1 MNLLRALILIMFS
14 VAMAL
19 MTVWERAHATRIR
32 YDIGAME
39 KEIEKMEKEEQM
51 LRLEVSL
58 LKSPKVIAQRVE
70 TMQLGLL
77 DPAGCN
83 SAKKR
88 KRTDDYRLV
97 AMRTQKQ
104 VLMGGRRQ

>member
-19 MTVWERAHATRIR
+19 MTVWERAHATKIR
-32 YDIGAME
+32 YEIGAME
-39 KEIEKMEKEEQM
+39 KEIEELEKEEQM

-77 DPAGCN
+77 DPTGCN
-83 SAKKR
+83 GAKRAKR
-88 KRTDDYRLV
+88 ISDYKLV
-97 AMRTQKQ
+97 AMRTQKE
-104 VLMGGRRQ
+104 VFVGGRRQ